1 MRVRIEWLWIVGFV
15 GMNVAAN
22 AQTPSPLTAGAA
34 FDGTY
39 GLVSSAKLNETYVSR
54 GGTTG
59 YCPGRTP
66 GALTITQNR
75 AQYTAETGLQVEG
88 TIGANGQ
95 LTMRSV
101 GPGPTRP
108 VEVQVSG
115 SVDRSGA
122 VRVRQ
127 RGNSCSYDFVWQKRS

>member
-1 MRVRIEWLWIVGFV
+1 MQVRIEWLWIVGFL
-15 GMNVAAN
+15 GMNVAAD
-22 AQTPSPLTAGAA
+22 AQTPSTLTAGAA

-39 GLVSSAKLNETYVSR
+39 GFVSSAKLNETYVSR
-54 GGTTG
+54 GGATG
-59 YCPGRTP
+59 YCPDRTP
-66 GALTITQNR
+66 GALTI
-75 AQYTAETGLQVEG
+75 AQGQARYTAETGLQVGG
-88 TIGANGQ
+88 TVGSNGQ

-101 GPGPTRP
+101 TGGPTRP